1 MKKALL
7 LATLFATATAFAQ
20 EDTAKAPT
28 FGWKHGLLA
37 GLTLTQA
44 AFTDWA
50 AGGQNSLAYVASLDG
65 KSTDDQEKTNWSNTY
80 KFAFGHAR
88 ISGTGLRK
96 TEDRIDLES
105 ILTYKMGTYINPYA
119 GATFKT
125 QFAKGFVYDALGN
138 ETAVSQF
145 FDPAYLT
152 QSVGAGYQPA
162 PEIKTRLGV
171 ALREVITSDFPVYA
185 DDPATLGIE
194 KTLVQIGM
202 ESVTDAEW
210 KLEENLVLT
219 SKLEL
224 FSPFEQFDRVIIRND
239 NTIAARISEYITAK
253 LNVQLINDW
262 RATART
268 QVKETIAFGIT
279 YTLL

>member
-1 MKKALL
+1 MKIVVLFA
-7 LATLFATATAFAQ
+7 ALFATATGLAQ
-20 EDTAKAPT
+20 QDTAKAPT
-28 FGWKHGLLA
+28 FGWKHGLNV

-44 AFTDWA
+44 SFANWA
-50 AGGQNSLAYVASLDG
+50 AGGQNSLAYTASFDG
-65 KSTDDQEKTNWSNTY
+65 KSVDDQEKTNWSNTY
-80 KFAFGHAR
+80 KFAFGQAR

-96 TEDRIDLES
+96 TDDKIDLES

-152 QSVGAGYQPA
+152 QSAGVGYQPA
-162 PEIKTRLGV
+162 PEIKTRLGA
-171 ALREVITSDFPVYA
+171 ALREVITSDFAVYA
-185 DDPATLGIE
+185 DDPATLEIE
-194 KTLVQIGM
+194 KTLVQFGM

-210 KLEENLVLT
+210 KLEENLVFT
-219 SKLEL
+219 TKLEL
-224 FSPFEQFDRVIIRND
+224 FSPFEQFDRIIIRND
-239 NTIAARISEYITAK
+239 NTLAAKISEYITAK
-253 LNVQLINDW
+253 VNVQLINDW

-268 QVKETIAFGIT
+268 QAKETIAFGIS